1 MASCCRWRRRT
12 RSTIA
17 RRTCSS
23 PASRGRRTCSRAACS
38 RATANSARSTRV
50 ASASRRSCRR
60 ASRPARRSRSRC
72 GRRTCG
78 SARMARR
85 SPTTGSP
92 PASPGAVIRARRRS
106 MNSPCSAA
114 GSRRLSSAPM
124 PATRLAARWMSFCH
138 PRCAGPIPR
147 ARMRRW
153 SRRRH
158 PFGRAPFVATA
169 AVSRLNSV
177 QRDERTGG
185 TALEQPGLV
194 CACRLRLSGANRHSS
209 RAGDNGRGDE
219 QHERRLTLA
228 GMSAVRRYRSL
239 QDLKGMKIA
248 MNAPGVS
255 NTSTL
260 NTLLQSAGLK
270 YSDVE
275 TVDLPLPDHVA
286 ALKNKSVDAS
296 ASVEPGPALA
306 IRNGDAVLI
315 KSDDEILPNHQIA
328 VLLYSEEFA
337 SKRADPARRFMR
349 AYIRAVRFYNG
360 ALKNGRLDG
369 ANSDDVIAILSEA
382 TPIKSRDIYKLITP
396 TGMNP
401 DGRVN
406 KASLA
411 YDLAFY
417 AEQGLIKGAVN
428 LDEAV
433 DGSFVEAVLKE
444 LGPYRP

>member
-1 MASCCRWRRRT
+1 
-12 RSTIA
+12 
-17 RRTCSS
+17 
-23 PASRGRRTCSRAACS
+23 
-38 RATANSARSTRV
+38 
-50 ASASRRSCRR
+50 
-60 ASRPARRSRSRC
+60 
-72 GRRTCG
+72 
-78 SARMARR
+78 
-85 SPTTGSP
+85 
-92 PASPGAVIRARRRS
+92 
-106 MNSPCSAA
+106 
-114 GSRRLSSAPM
+114 
-124 PATRLAARWMSFCH
+124 
-138 PRCAGPIPR
+138 
-147 ARMRRW
+147 
-153 SRRRH
+153 
-158 PFGRAPFVATA
+158 
-169 AVSRLNSV
+169 
-177 QRDERTGG
+177 
-185 TALEQPGLV
+185 
-194 CACRLRLSGANRHSS
+194 
-209 RAGDNGRGDE
+209 
-219 QHERRLTLA
+219 
-228 GMSAVRRYRSL
+228 
-239 QDLKGMKIA
+239 MKFA

-306 IRNGDAVLI
+306 IGNGDAVLV

-337 SKRADPARRFMR
+337 FKRAGDARRFMR

-360 ALKNGRLDG
+360 ALQNGRLDG
-369 ANSDDVIAILSEA
+369 PNADDVIAILSEA
-382 TPIKSRDIYKLITP
+382 TPIKGRNIYKLITP

-411 YDLAFY
+411 HDLAFY
-417 AEQGLIKGAVN
+417 TGQGLIKGAVD
-428 LDEAV
+428 LDQVV